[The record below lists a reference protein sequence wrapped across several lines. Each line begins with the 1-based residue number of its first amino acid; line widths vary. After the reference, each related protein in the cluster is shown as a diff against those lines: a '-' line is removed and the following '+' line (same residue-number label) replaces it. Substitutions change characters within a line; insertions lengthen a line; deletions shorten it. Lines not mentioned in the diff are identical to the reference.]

1 MGLVANPKTESAA
14 LLLYQLARNKELQ
27 RTRVTGPE
35 LPPEL
40 CLLRRWQSAR
50 LARTYADLIE
60 DPRYQPATAFFL
72 NELYGD
78 KDFSQRDH
86 DIERV
91 YPVMIRTLPAS
102 VLYSLAMA
110 MELKALSYELDA
122 RLMRVLVEEFDAI
135 HHLTEAVYAESYRFC
150 NNYNERKRQIELIG
164 RLGSDLDK
172 IVFKPY
178 VYATLRLVRTPAQF
192 AGFGE
197 FQAFLEQGFTAF
209 RHMRGAGPFLNT
221 IINREMMILD
231 RIYTGHPAPFQLDS

>member
-150 NNYNERKRQIELIG
+150 NN
-164 RLGSDLDK
+164 
-172 IVFKPY
+172 
-178 VYATLRLVRTPAQF
+178 
-192 AGFGE
+192 
-197 FQAFLEQGFTAF
+197 
-209 RHMRGAGPFLNT
+209 
-221 IINREMMILD
+221 
-231 RIYTGHPAPFQLDS
+231 